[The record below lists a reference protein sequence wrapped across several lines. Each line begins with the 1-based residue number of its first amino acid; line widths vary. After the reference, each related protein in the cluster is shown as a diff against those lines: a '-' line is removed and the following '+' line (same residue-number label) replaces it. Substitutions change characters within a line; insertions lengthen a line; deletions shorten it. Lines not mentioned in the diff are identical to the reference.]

1 MSARRVNIEET
12 YRRIMA
18 KMPLTMARLADETP
32 QPLVLPHYMAMELE
46 AIRDGKPS
54 PTGRDQAGID
64 AEAAAGILA
73 TSFIMPKP

>member
-1 MSARRVNIEET
+1 MNFRHSFIRATKPTSEKPE
-12 YRRIMA
+12 
-18 KMPLTMARLADETP
+18 
-32 QPLVLPHYMAMELE
+32 PLVLPHYMAMELE

-64 AEAAAGILA
+64 AEAAAGILV